1 MAEDV
6 TNGEGLGSTN
16 APFDTGIFGMDPQL
30 YIDAVEELFTGP
42 MVPMEY
48 YEIDTQEFIDEMIL
62 QHFITPEECA
72 EKIQGRA
79 TLQLNE

>member
-1 MAEDV
+1 
-6 TNGEGLGSTN
+6 
-16 APFDTGIFGMDPQL
+16 
-30 YIDAVEELFTGP
+30 
-42 MVPMEY
+42 MVPVEY

>member
-1 MAEDV
+1 
-6 TNGEGLGSTN
+6 
-16 APFDTGIFGMDPQL
+16 MDPQL

-42 MVPMEY
+42 MVPVEY
-48 YEIDTQEFIDEMIL
+48 YEIDTQEFIDEMYL
-62 QHFITPEECA
+62 HRLTTPEECA